1 MEPTE
6 KAMCALHELR
16 LTELEKAISGLADT
30 TKSLELVV
38 ARAAGA
44 LVVFA
49 FAQPI
54 LSGLILNWLMS
65 KGK

>member
-1 MEPTE
+1 MDTE
-6 KAMCALHELR
+6 RAMCALHERR
-16 LTELEKAISGLADT
+16 LTELETAIKSLADT

-49 FAQPI
+49 FAQPV
-54 LSGLILNWLMS
+54 LTGLILNWLIRE
-65 KGK
+65 K

>member
-1 MEPTE
+1 METE
-6 KAMCALHELR
+6 RAMCALHERR
-16 LTELEKAISGLADT
+16 LTELEIAIKGLAET

-44 LVVFA
+44 LIVFA

-54 LSGLILNWLMS
+54 LSGLILNWLM
-65 KGK
+65 KGR